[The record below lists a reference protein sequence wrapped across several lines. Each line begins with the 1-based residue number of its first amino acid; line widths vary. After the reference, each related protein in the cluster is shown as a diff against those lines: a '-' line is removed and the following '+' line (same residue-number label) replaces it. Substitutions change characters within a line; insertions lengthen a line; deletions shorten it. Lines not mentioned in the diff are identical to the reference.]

1 MDEGVRLTTVSGEM
15 EAETLCGL
23 LRSAGIECG
32 HRVTEETDSLLE
44 GIASDGGSARS
55 AALSVPEVSVAD
67 QRVSSMCMHRAE
79 AAGAPERLAEGAA
92 GDEDVT
98 LVRIDSLL
106 SEKDSR

>member
-32 HRVTEETDSLLE
+32 HRVTEETDSLE

-55 AALSVPEVSVAD
+55 AALSVPEVRVAD

-106 SEKDSR
+106 SGKDSR